1 MHCIEKSMPAS
12 VLVCLLTRPC
22 NILSGKTD
30 KTDRETRQTDIPT
43 YRQTRQT
50 GKTGRQDRWTYGWIR
65 QTDIQQLRGLVG
77 HGLFKDIFRYF
88 IHRARSVYEDIGKH
102 LNLKA

>member
-1 MHCIEKSMPAS
+1 MPAS

-50 GKTGRQDRWTYGWIR
+50 GKTDRQDRQTRQMDI
-65 QTDIQQLRGLVG
+65 QTDKTDRHTAIE
-77 HGLFKDIFRYF
+77 
-88 IHRARSVYEDIGKH
+88 RAGWSWPF
-102 LNLKA
+102 